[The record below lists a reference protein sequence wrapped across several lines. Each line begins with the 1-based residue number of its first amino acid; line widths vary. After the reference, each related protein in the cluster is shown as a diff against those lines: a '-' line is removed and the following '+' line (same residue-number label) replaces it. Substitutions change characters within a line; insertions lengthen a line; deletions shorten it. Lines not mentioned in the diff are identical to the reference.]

1 MINKYLCI
9 YLLLFFFYI
18 KNSKINFKKKYYII
32 SKKFIN
38 QVRLLYLC
46 HMVEIIDN
54 SFNVIH
60 CH

>member
-18 KNSKINFKKKYYII
+18 KNSKINLKKKYII

>member
-18 KNSKINFKKKYYII
+18 KNSKINFKKKYII